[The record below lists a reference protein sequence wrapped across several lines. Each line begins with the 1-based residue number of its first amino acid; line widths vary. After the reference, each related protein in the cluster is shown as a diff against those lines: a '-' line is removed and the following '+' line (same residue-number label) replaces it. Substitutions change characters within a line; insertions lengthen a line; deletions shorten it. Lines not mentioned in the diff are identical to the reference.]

1 MCFALRKIGNSCPE
15 SLLLSHIWPMG
26 QRLAPL
32 VIQSLFSKALG
43 EVHAQHPL
51 CGAGSQASMA
61 SCCVLSP
68 EQPLLG
74 FLAPLVTLVLA

>member
-1 MCFALRKIGNSCPE
+1 
-15 SLLLSHIWPMG
+15 MG
-26 QRLAPL
+26 QQLAPL

-51 CGAGSQASMA
+51 CGAGSLASVV
-61 SCCVLSP
+61 SCCVFSP

-74 FLAPLVTLVLA
+74 FLAPLVTLALALQIFQLYPSLL

>member
-1 MCFALRKIGNSCPE
+1 
-15 SLLLSHIWPMG
+15 MG